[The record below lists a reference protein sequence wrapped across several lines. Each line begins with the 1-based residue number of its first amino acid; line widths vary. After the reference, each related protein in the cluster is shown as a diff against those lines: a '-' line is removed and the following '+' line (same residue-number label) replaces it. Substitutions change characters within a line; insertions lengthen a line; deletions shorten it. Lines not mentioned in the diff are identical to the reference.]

1 MTEHSPT
8 ILIAEDEQKLAR
20 LLSNY
25 LQAQGYQCHH
35 VDRGDMV
42 EPWLADNHADL
53 LLLDIM
59 MPGKDGVEVCRG
71 LREHSDI
78 PIIILTARVQQ
89 VDELLG
95 LDLGADDYI
104 CKPFQMVNVEAR
116 IRATLRRV
124 KRFQTQEQPRELIEL
139 LSDSI
144 KLRVNGHDIQLTA
157 SEYRLLEVLHNH
169 KGQIFSR
176 GQLLDR
182 IHDDHRV
189 VTDRT
194 IDTLVKSIRKKISAV
209 YDDRVLIHSVYAMGY
224 KLEI

>member
-1 MTEHSPT
+1 MTEYSPT

-35 VDRGDMV
+35 VARGDLV
-42 EPWLADNHADL
+42 EPWLAENHADL

-59 MPGKDGVEVCRG
+59 MPGKDGFAVCRD
-71 LREHSDI
+71 LREDSDI

-124 KRFQTQEQPRELIEL
+124 KRLQTQARPEELIEL

-144 KLRVNGHDIQLTA
+144 KLRVNGQDIQLTA
-157 SEYRLLEVLHNH
+157 SEYRLLEVLHKH

-176 GQLLDR
+176 SQLLDS

-194 IDTLVKSIRKKISAV
+194 IDTLVKSIRKKISEV
-209 YDDRVLIHSVYAMGY
+209 YDERVLIHSVYAMGY
-224 KLEI
+224 KFEI